1 MTSEWWS
8 AQVKKYYVEC
18 KRWASGFLYVAKYFM
33 AVLLATA
40 INNLVVQL
48 ADNDDYTTM
57 VYLGYTCAVSAGVYL
72 VVYLPRRLGVKHGHA
87 LLVISTV
94 WLWNLME
101 LLVSDFSIAVINYIW
116 KYGTWT
122 NVYVTWIFVA
132 ISIVA
137 GVLGVYLH
145 HLWVRETCS
154 YMHNMEHP
162 KLDYDD
168 ARQQIDDSIARH
180 HASKKEELLL
190 GMPYRLSTPDESD
203 DFTLDEGTTHFGAK
217 RQHAS
222 LLRGG

>member
-8 AQVKKYYVEC
+8 AQIKKYYVEGQ
-18 KRWASGFLYVAKYFM
+18 KWTSKLIYVAKFFL
-33 AVLLATA
+33 AVVLANGIYA
-40 INNLVVQL
+40 LVVQL
-48 ADNDDYTTM
+48 ANEDDYTTM
-57 VYLGYTCAVSAGVYL
+57 AYLGYICAVAAGVYT
-72 VVYLPRRLGVKHGHA
+72 VVSIPRCLRVKSFHNA
-87 LLVISTV
+87 AVVITA
-94 WLWNLME
+94 WLYTLME
-101 LLVSDFSIAVINYIW
+101 LLVGNFSIAVINYVW

-122 NVYVTWIFVA
+122 NVYVNWIFVA

-137 GVLGVYLH
+137 GIAAVYLH
-145 HLWVRETCS
+145 HLWLRETCA

-222 LLRGG
+222 LLR